1 MLKKNHNLDF
11 NMSSLLLARK
21 CSSILRSSVRCCAL
35 VRFQSTHDNEGQAKL
50 FDKSKT
56 SNRVI
61 KATNS
66 PVKEQ
71 HNIREFS
78 SVASKQKTDGVNG
91 NSSTKVN
98 TSSRRSLNA
107 DVLDIIANDGTEISL
122 EELCEFA
129 SQPCTPL
136 SLSDMH
142 KYASSNVGSK
152 NYGPQRLRN
161 AQFLHKELKI
171 RVSQR
176 AVDLL
181 TLPHGLNKTAEV
193 QEISHKYLR
202 YLRVLLDTP
211 CPQND
216 EEEYAF
222 TDALREIV
230 KDRKSIPMAIAKGV
244 ASLKDNRKEE
254 LDISRL
260 QEMEKALYRFFNAR
274 TGLRLIAEHHILSC
288 VKRQQDQSIVVSKA
302 FHGHDQSL
310 GCIIDDCNP
319 YIEARMVADQVM
331 KHCKECYGVTPNI
344 EVLDC
349 SPEKYADSKFTY
361 VPHHLKYILSELMR
375 NSCRA
380 TIRK

>member
-1 MLKKNHNLDF
+1 
-11 NMSSLLLARK
+11 MSSLLLARK
-21 CSSILRSSVRCCAL
+21 CSSIVRSSVRCCAL
-35 VRFQSTHDNEGQAKL
+35 VRFQSTHANEGLATTV
-50 FDKSKT
+50 DKINT

-61 KATNS
+61 KATNL

-71 HNIREFS
+71 QNIREFS
-78 SVASKQKTDGVNG
+78 SVASHQRNNGVNG
-91 NSSTKVN
+91 NSSTNVN

-107 DVLDIIANDGTEISL
+107 DVLDIINNDGTEISL
-122 EELCEFA
+122 EELCELA

-142 KYASSNVGSK
+142 KYASSNASSK

-171 RVSQR
+171 RVAQR

-181 TLPHGLNKTAEV
+181 TLPQGLNKTTEV
-193 QEISHKYLR
+193 QEIAHKYLR
-202 YLRVLLDTP
+202 YLKKLLDTS

-222 TDALREIV
+222 TEALREIV
-230 KDRKSIPMAIAKGV
+230 LDRKSIPMAIAKGV
-244 ASLKDNRKEE
+244 ASLKDHRKEE
-254 LDISRL
+254 LDIYRV

-274 TGLRLIAEHHILSC
+274 TGLRLLAEHHILSC
-288 VKRQQDQSIVVSKA
+288 VKRQQDPSIVVSKEI
-302 FHGHDQSL
+302 HGHDQSV

-319 YIEARMVADQVM
+319 YIEARRVADRVM
-331 KHCKECYGVTPNI
+331 EHCKDCYGVTPKI

-361 VPHHLKYILSELMR
+361 VPHHLKYILSELLK

-380 TIRK
+380 TIRR